1 MEKKTL
7 SELENYLTEVE
18 AELKTL
24 QTKLGID
31 PNLDP
36 EDLEN
41 IELGEE
47 DMNRL
52 VEIFDNINANFI
64 DIDLE
69 DNEEENN

>member
-1 MEKKTL
+1 MSKKTL
-7 SELENYLTEVE
+7 TELDQYLAEVE
-18 AELKTL
+18 VELKSL

-31 PNLDP
+31 PDTDP

-41 IELGEE
+41 ISLSEE

-52 VEIFDNINANFI
+52 VEIFDNINTNFI